1 MNFIKAKQITHNV
14 KRLFGEH
21 GKSAD
26 NNGLNAEIKNIKI
39 YNSF

>member
-1 MNFIKAKQITHNV
+1 MSN
-14 KRLFGEH
+14 LFGEH